1 VAIASLL
8 LQLVKKEKKKKK
20 DDKKFKIKKGEN
32 KSSTT

>member
-1 VAIASLL
+1 MAIASLL